1 VNTAV
6 YLRPLFAAI
15 IFAHY
20 QGVLM
25 DRGDYSSSTDTN
37 VESEHRDATP
47 EETRRIGLIG
57 TVLARFG
64 IVAVLCGAVIV
75 FCCAVIGLIRFG

>member
-1 VNTAV
+1 
-6 YLRPLFAAI
+6 LFASFI
-15 IFAHY
+15 YFNY
-20 QGVLM
+20 QGVFM
-25 DRGDYSSSTDTN
+25 DRGDYSSSTNTN

-47 EETRRIGLIG
+47 EETRKIGLIG